1 MGLGEA
7 LSIGSALAW
16 AVAVIIYKR
25 LGETLPPL
33 PLNLLKNL
41 LVLGM
46 LLLSVLALRTPLPQL
61 DALGVGVTLL
71 SGLLGMAAADSLYFA
86 ALNKLGAGRAG
97 ILGNLYSPFVIVLSV
112 LFLGETMRP
121 LQWLGFVL
129 VSLGVLVVGHAQGQ
143 AAAVDRA
150 RARRGFIQGIA
161 AIFLMAVA
169 IVLIKPWLA
178 GQPLLWMVLLR
189 TLGGLLGLGL
199 VFAWRRQSP
208 LHCLRG
214 RRLRWPLLLLAAF
227 IGQYVAVLLWV
238 GGYKYAPATVA
249 AILNETSSAFIVLL
263 AALLLREPLTPR
275 KLIGVSCTLAGVA
288 CLLLA

>member
-33 PLNLLKNL
+33 SLNLLKNL

-46 LLLSVLALRTPLPQL
+46 LLLSVLALRTPLPHL

-143 AAAVDRA
+143 ASAVDRA
-150 RARRGFIQGIA
+150 RTRRGFIQGIA

-199 VFAWRRQSP
+199 LFAWRRQSP
-208 LHCLRG
+208 LHVLRG
-214 RRLRWPLLLLAAF
+214 RRLRWPLLLAAAF

-263 AALLLREPLTPR
+263 AALLLREPLTSR
-275 KLIGVSCTLAGVA
+275 KLIGVGCTLAGVA

>member
-46 LLLSVLALRTPLPQL
+46 LLLSVLALRTPLPHL

-150 RARRGFIQGIA
+150 RARRGLIQGIA

>member
-16 AVAVIIYKR
+16 AIAVIIYKR

-46 LLLSVLALRTPLPQL
+46 LLLSVLALRTPLPHL
-61 DALGVGVTLL
+61 GALGVGVTLL

-97 ILGNLYSPFVIVLSV
+97 ILGNLYGPFVIVLSV

-129 VSLGVLVVGHAQGQ
+129 VSAGVLVMSHARGQQSGVGKE
-143 AAAVDRA
+143 RL
-150 RARRGFIQGIA
+150 RRGLIEGIA

-189 TLGGLLGLGL
+189 TLGGLLGLSL

-208 LHCLRG
+208 LGALRG
-214 RRLRWPLLLLAAF
+214 RRLRWPLLLAAAF

-275 KLIGVSCTLAGVA
+275 KLIGVTCTLAGVA

>member
-46 LLLSVLALRTPLPQL
+46 LLLSVLALRTPLPHL

-71 SGLLGMAAADSLYFA
+71 SGLLGMTAADSLYFA

>member
-33 PLNLLKNL
+33 LLNLLKNL

-46 LLLSVLALRTPLPQL
+46 LLLSVLALRTPLPHL

-178 GQPLLWMVLLR
+178 WQPLLWMVLLR

-199 VFAWRRQSP
+199 VFTWRRQSP

-275 KLIGVSCTLAGVA
+275 KLIGVSCTLAGVS

>member
-33 PLNLLKNL
+33 SLNLLKNL

-46 LLLSVLALRTPLPQL
+46 LLLSVLALRTPLPHL

-150 RARRGFIQGIA
+150 RTRRGFIQGIA

-199 VFAWRRQSP
+199 LFAWRRQSP
-208 LHCLRG
+208 LHALRG
-214 RRLRWPLLLLAAF
+214 RRLRWPLLLAAAF

-263 AALLLREPLTPR
+263 AALLLREPLTSR
-275 KLIGVSCTLAGVA
+275 KLIGVGCTLAGVA

>member
-46 LLLSVLALRTPLPQL
+46 LLLNVLALRTPLPHL

-208 LHCLRG
+208 LHCLRE

>member
-33 PLNLLKNL
+33 LLNLLKNL

-46 LLLSVLALRTPLPQL
+46 LLLSVLALRTPLPHL

-199 VFAWRRQSP
+199 VFTWRRQSP

>member
-1 MGLGEA
+1 MGLGEV

-46 LLLSVLALRTPLPQL
+46 LLLSVLALRTPLPHL

-150 RARRGFIQGIA
+150 RARRGLIQGIA

>member
-46 LLLSVLALRTPLPQL
+46 LLLSVLALRTPLPHL

>member
-46 LLLSVLALRTPLPQL
+46 LLLSVLALRTPLPHL

-199 VFAWRRQSP
+199 MFAWRRQSP